1 MDRRHAEAMQGNTG
15 QLFPGMTTAK
25 ISKALK
31 DIVFANI
38 RPEILDKLD
47 RKPDGYTDMRRI
59 VASEVANRLGD
70 EKSAAAIIGHAQGK
84 GDIDISV
91 MTGYYA
97 DVVDEAEVLARKDIY
112 FAFEGAMAK
121 ALGGSSL
128 QDLAGSLNL
137 PLPDTAKDVVYPDF
151 KKGDVSAGFAQQE
164 IVLTPEQEQARAF
177 EDTETRLFKG
187 EEARSRRIDL
197 QQENLERL
205 SKIPEKKIVEG
216 AEKEALLE
224 QTKKTTAA
232 KLKQEQRTEK
242 KEQIRKSI
250 IDIVFDTAEKE
261 GIKKD
266 KFEMTDNMARTIG
279 VGPSGEAVMED
290 KGFGINIP
298 NLAKVSPVVKAG
310 TALLQGQEADKEEAA
325 GFLSDVVRDTL
336 VETAGAAAT
345 KAVGFGAKAATIAG
359 GALAGFISPSTPLNV
374 GEDEELRRIRNKPY
388 NKGFLS
394 VNN

>member
-1 MDRRHAEAMQGNTG
+1 
-15 QLFPGMTTAK
+15 
-25 ISKALK
+25 
-31 DIVFANI
+31 
-38 RPEILDKLD
+38 
-47 RKPDGYTDMRRI
+47 
-59 VASEVANRLGD
+59 
-70 EKSAAAIIGHAQGK
+70 
-84 GDIDISV
+84 

-97 DVVDEAEVLARKDIY
+97 DVVDEAEALARKDIY